1 MGESPGEEPAG
12 GRQVPLLGHQHIDD
26 LLELVDRAVEIDPPP
41 DDLNLRFIDE
51 PPIPNHVTTGS
62 CGVDEQWGEPL
73 HPAIDGH
80 MINVDTTFSEQL
92 LDVPVGQAIAEVP
105 ADRHHDHIRREPEAN
120 ESRLRRTY

>member
-26 LLELVDRAVEIDPPP
+26 LPELVDRAVEIDPPP

-62 CGVDEQWGEPL
+62 CRVDEQWGEPL
-73 HPAIDGH
+73 YPAIDRDVIH
-80 MINVDTTFSEQL
+80 LDAPLREQFFH
-92 LDVPVGQAIAEVP
+92 VSVGLCP
-105 ADRHHDHIRREPEAN
+105 
-120 ESRLRRTY
+120 